1 MKPGMTLRQAAEVG
15 DEPVLQGPALAA
27 PWSRGPLCGS
37 RSDSMASRSHGLMVS
52 HGISWSHGLVA
63 SWSHGVM
70 VSPVP
75 KRVILCVAVLRSR
88 DPPDWVV
95 AFDWGTVFLVS
106 LPSILSCYGYGL
118 RALAG
123 RHQRRRCG
131 CDRGPLAKPLPKI
144 PSSGVRVLAQ
154 QASKAMATMQPG
166 V

>member
-1 MKPGMTLRQAAEVG
+1 MTSPCSKALPWRRPG
-15 DEPVLQGPALAA
+15 PVALCAGA
-27 PWSRGPLCGS
+27 VVTAWP
-37 RSDSMASRSHGLMVS
+37 HGLTVSWYLMVS